1 MKYLLFDN
9 NNGDAN
15 ATHCYVYTHMN
26 FLLLFC
32 GLGARFN
39 RVSAVTVS
47 FFEPERLPCL
57 VLSVARSWDFRH
69 GLGWGLYFKLLL
81 PPSLGLHL
89 HFYFHTTTTRRT
101 SGWSLVTFQKIYS
114 LSPHTK
120 ASVTTLFASIVLPV
134 TCIPEAKSYA
144 F

>member
-1 MKYLLFDN
+1 MAHAHCMLDNYGYAHTHTHTHTHTDTQNMKYLLFDN

-57 VLSVARSWDFRH
+57 VLSVARSGDFRH

-81 PPSLGLHL
+81 PPSLGLYL
-89 HFYFHTTTTRRT
+89 HFYFYTTTRRT
-101 SGWSLVTFQKIYS
+101 SG
-114 LSPHTK
+114 
-120 ASVTTLFASIVLPV
+120 
-134 TCIPEAKSYA
+134 
-144 F
+144 